1 MLQGNSFGN
10 KQDKCISVSIPNVL
24 LLQKTNL
31 RFSAWEVGRCL
42 SELKDEYK
50 NKCNQRAK
58 KRKRQML
65 SKTKKEKMPTW
76 RALLQEK
83 FGVMVAGDVLQWA
96 NHKMRLYDM
105 YSEEDMQL
113 AHMDFTTAY
122 NMIPLLPS
130 DRSRLLKI
138 SKEKLLTQAML
149 LEIGN
154 CTHHVHAL
162 LPHEQTSTQHYYN
175 TCPHTYT
182 NILYAQNLR
191 TRKKYLS
198 NLKIGE

>member
-10 KQDKCISVSIPNVL
+10 KQDKHISVSIPNVL

-31 RFSAWEVGRCL
+31 CFSAWEVGWCL

-83 FGVMVAGDVLQWA
+83 FGVMVAGDVFQWA
-96 NHKMRLYDM
+96 NRKMRLYDM

-130 DRSRLLKI
+130 NRSRLLKI

-154 CTHHVHAL
+154 CIHHVHAL
-162 LPHEQTSTQHYYN
+162 LPHEQTSTQNYYN

-182 NILYAQNLR
+182 HILCAQNQR
-191 TRKKYLS
+191 TRQK
-198 NLKIGE
+198 